1 MDRIQNVKIL
11 LVDDQK
17 LIRDILGALIEDQP
31 GMRVVGEAENGRDA
45 LELTGQLRPDVV
57 VMDINMPDLN
67 GIDATRRIVAE
78 FPDTKIIA
86 LSMHSDKQFVDAM
99 LKAGASGYL
108 LKDRSFE
115 EVVRAIRSVV
125 THHIYLCS
133 EVDCTVVKDFR
144 KNTYRKNPP
153 PLPT

>member
-1 MDRIQNVKIL
+1 MNVKIL

-17 LIRDILGALIEDQP
+17 LIRDILRTLIENQP
-31 GMRVVGEAENGRDA
+31 GIRVVAEAENGRSA
-45 LELTGQLRPDVV
+45 LELTGQFRPDAV
-57 VMDINMPDLN
+57 VMDSNMPDSD
-67 GIDATRRIVAE
+67 GIDATRRIVTE
-78 FPDTKIIA
+78 FPDTKVIA
-86 LSMHSDKQFVDAM
+86 LSMYSDKQFVDAM

-115 EVVRAIRSVV
+115 EIDRAIRSVV

-133 EVDCTVVKDFR
+133 EVNCIVIKDYR

>member
-1 MDRIQNVKIL
+1 MARKQNVKIL
-11 LVDDQK
+11 LADDQK
-17 LIRDILGALIEDQP
+17 LIRDILRALIENQT
-31 GMRVVGEAENGRDA
+31 GMSVVGQAENGRTA
-45 LELTGQLRPDVV
+45 LELTGQLKPDVV
-57 VMDINMPDLN
+57 IMDIHMPDLN

-78 FPDTKIIA
+78 FPDTKVIA

-115 EVVRAIRSVV
+115 EVVPAIRSVV
-125 THHIYLCS
+125 THHIYLCT
-133 EVDCTVVKDFR
+133 EIDCTVAKDIR
-144 KNTYRKNPP
+144 KITNRKKAP

>member
-1 MDRIQNVKIL
+1 MNVKVL

-17 LIRDILGALIEDQP
+17 LIREILRALIENQP
-31 GMRVVGEAENGRDA
+31 GMRVVAEAQNGRSA
-45 LELTGQLRPDVV
+45 LELTGRLRPDVV

-78 FPDTKIIA
+78 FPDIKVIA

-133 EVDCTVVKDFR
+133 ELACTVVKDYR
-144 KNTYRKNPP
+144 KNTFRNNPT
-153 PLPT
+153 PLQT

>member
-17 LIRDILGALIEDQP
+17 LMRDILGALIEDQP
-31 GMRVVGEAENGRDA
+31 GMRVVGEAENGRNA
-45 LELTGQLRPDVV
+45 LELTAQLRPDVV
-57 VMDINMPDLN
+57 VMDIHMPDLN

-78 FPDTKIIA
+78 FPDTKVIA

-108 LKDRSFE
+108 LKDRSYE

-133 EVDCTVVKDFR
+133 EVDCSVAKDFR
-144 KNTYRKNPP
+144 KNTYRKNLP